1 MTDTPA
7 RKYINDSDN
16 SRPETASLLQDPPMI
31 DNPSPF
37 ENNEVKVVDTSHIQ
51 RDALEKR
58 HLAAYA
64 VGHFSNDLCAAGWFF
79 YLPYFLIK
87 VVGITGEQAGNIS
100 LAG

>member
-1 MTDTPA
+1 
-7 RKYINDSDN
+7 
-16 SRPETASLLQDPPMI
+16 MI
-31 DNPSPF
+31 SNPSPF
-37 ENNEVKVVDTSHIQ
+37 ETNDVKVGDTSHIQ

-79 YLPYFLIK
+79 YLSYFLTLVLGFPGDK
-87 VVGITGEQAGNIS
+87 AGIVI